1 MALHAAALE
10 HVRLA
15 LTANDDV
22 EDAEKRQK
30 AHELEALRAFNDGK
44 EAKYRLLTSIGL
56 AEAARQTQ
64 YLESDRTLPSCK
76 SMPKFFK
83 HAARAVYLG
92 RAELGHLAPL
102 LKDHTVE
109 SLATITAEEL
119 DDLGLGEEDA
129 RRLLELIRD
138 RPPNKLMKLSTY
150 QNNAAKFWRLL
161 AHHCPLVHDGVSIE
175 RDQFQRK
182 NWADPRSKSACADES
197 TLTLILRPGFAK
209 AFVEELRKTGKT
221 VSDLDK
227 EAMDKEKGKA
237 TTDAPAKAPAK
248 KPRRRSKKAAP
259 VPAET
264 TSENELDEE
273 ATEKAPR
280 AKAAARRA
288 RKKATEPV
296 ETTTTT
302 ATTPAN
308 DGLITALKE
317 RVSSLERELDAHKT
331 TFEVREANSKSKIST
346 LESKL
351 ESSEAELAACKEQIK
366 EKEDEIFN
374 LALVVEP
381 LNTQLAEVKN
391 ELAEVN
397 NELAKE
403 KDKNKTGRRQTAVSP
418 LGDATNVRLT
428 SSAA

>member
-1 MALHAAALE
+1 MALDPTLMGYLQRALNASKAAAG
-10 HVRLA
+10 
-15 LTANDDV
+15 
-22 EDAEKRQK
+22 AEKAESAHEHAMLRARSEKHVENYKALIALGQLDAWRQK
-30 AHELEALRAFNDGK
+30 
-44 EAKYRLLTSIGL
+44 
-56 AEAARQTQ
+56 Q
-64 YLESDRTLPSCK
+64 YLESGRTLEYK
-76 SMPKFFK
+76 SVRAFLKYIQEKLTTDEMPTNYAHNVTFFWN
-83 HAARAVYLG
+83 L
-92 RAELGHLAPL
+92 LLAFGPL
-102 LKDHTVE
+102 ELKDG
-109 SLATITAEEL
+109 STIARGALDKANWTTQVGKSKFAE
-119 DDLGLGEEDA
+119 
-129 RRLLELIRD
+129 
-138 RPPNKLMKLSTY
+138 P
-150 QNNAAKFWRLL
+150 
-161 AHHCPLVHDGVSIE
+161 
-175 RDQFQRK
+175 
-182 NWADPRSKSACADES
+182 S
-197 TLTLILRPGFAK
+197 TLDFVLNGGLADGFLM
-209 AFVEELRKTGKT
+209 ELRKQGHGVET
-221 VSDLDK
+221 LDK
-227 EAMDKEKGKA
+227 KAKAMLNG
-237 TTDAPAKAPAK
+237 TTDAPAKVPAK

-259 VPAET
+259 APAET

-273 ATEKAPR
+273 ATEKAPK

-288 RKKATEPV
+288 RKKATEPI

-302 ATTPAN
+302 ATTPTN